1 MESSGLHRRDTT
13 KGRPLRILSLDGGG
27 VRGYSMLVLLKDF
40 MHQVHMQIHDGSDG
54 EQPVQSGDDPK
65 PKPCDYFDLI
75 GGTGTGGLIAI
86 MLGRLRMD
94 IPSCVDTYVEMTR
107 RVFETDKTI
116 AGIPYRST
124 MFKASKLE
132 DAIRDCVGRYEQGAY
147 QESAIGLMSAP
158 LTPTRPGSMYSDVNG
173 MPRRSTSSR
182 TWRSSSIISPVISDR
197 PAMSAGTGISNAYLY
212 DSRPN
217 RTKTAV
223 TAVYKGT
230 KGKEGTQTLL
240 RSYRSPKKPPPE
252 FKCTIWQAGRATC
265 ATKLAFKPIQLGQ
278 SIFLDEGYGMTT
290 LKGDPTYN
298 PSPEI
303 LKEAVENEWPT
314 REVGL
319 FLSVGTGKRAD
330 SPHNM
335 QAEWWEGI
343 AGGLG
348 DFAEA
353 KRKLMKKITGCEETH
368 KDMISDHLEKFGV
381 KKDNY
386 FRLNVDVGVG
396 EYGMNEWD
404 RLPQITESTQKY
416 LDNANVRAMIERAAE
431 KMARIENDRQNYS
444 IPATGPDTD
453 GYEKYAQPF
462 LLPPPHA
469 DAVELPGELP
479 DEGPPSLYPR
489 PLSTPGPRYPASSQC
504 SYQQPLYS
512 PQDKFAVL
520 ASDDVPHYTNQ
531 APARRSHELPPSRG
545 NDTYRG
551 HQTYSS
557 DSSPSPRRSQETQA
571 PPLPPKTPITFPDE
585 EDVRRHTIP
594 PRRSGHV
601 ILPYPDDDGPPPMVN
616 MARKP
621 EYIRR

>member
-1 MESSGLHRRDTT
+1 MESADLRRHDTT

-40 MHQVHMQIHDGSDG
+40 MHQTYEQINDGSDG
-54 EQPVQSGDDPK
+54 EQLVQPGDDPR

-132 DAIRDCVGRYEQGAY
+132 DAIRDCVARYDQEGIH
-147 QESAIGLMSAP
+147 ESAIGSASTQP
-158 LTPTRPGSMYSDVNG
+158 PSTRPGSMYSDTNG
-173 MPRRSTSSR
+173 MPRRPA
-182 TWRSSSIISPVISDR
+182 ISP
-197 PAMSAGTGISNAYLY
+197 GTGNPNAFLY
-212 DSRPN
+212 DTRPN

-223 TAVYKGT
+223 TAVLKGT
-230 KGKEGTQTLL
+230 KGKHGTPTLL
-240 RSYRSPKKPPPE
+240 RSYRSRKKPPPE

-290 LKGDPTYN
+290 LDRSPTYN
-298 PSPEI
+298 PSPQI
-303 LKEAVENEWPT
+303 LDEAVTNEWPG

-330 SPHNM
+330 SSNSM
-335 QAEWWEGI
+335 QPEWWEGI

-353 KRKLMKKITGCEETH
+353 KRKLMLKIHGCEKTH
-368 KDMISDHLEKFGV
+368 EDMASHHLEKNGV

-404 RLPQITESTQKY
+404 RLPQITESTQRY
-416 LDNANVRAMIERAAE
+416 LDKKDIRSMIERAAE
-431 KMARIENDRQNYS
+431 KMARIENDRPS
-444 IPATGPDTD
+444 RRIPETSPVTD
-453 GYEKYAQPF
+453 GYKKFAQPYA
-462 LLPPPHA
+462 LPPPHA
-469 DAVELPGELP
+469 DAVELPVELP
-479 DEGPPSLYPR
+479 NDEQSSLYPR
-489 PLSTPGPRYPASSQC
+489 PLSTPGPQYPANPHY
-504 SYQQPLYS
+504 SYQQPHYS
-512 PQDKFAVL
+512 PQDKFVVL
-520 ASDDVPHYTNQ
+520 PSDDISHHPNQ
-531 APARRSHELPPSRG
+531 APSSGSQELPSSRG
-545 NDTYRG
+545 SDSYRG
-551 HQTYSS
+551 YQTYSTN
-557 DSSPSPRRSQETQA
+557 SSPVPSLRKSQDSQA
-571 PPLPPKTPITFPDE
+571 PPLPPKTPISFRDG
-585 EDVRRHTIP
+585 EDVRRHIVP
-594 PRRSGHV
+594 PRGNGHV
-601 ILPYPDDDGPPPMVN
+601 ILPYPDDDGPPPTVN